1 LLHKEKVKYLFPFF
15 CKNLVE
21 KKLLLPHQKT
31 NQIKQEVMV
40 QQKMP
45 ERPVTLTSEERALI
59 GQWADSI

>member
-1 LLHKEKVKYLFPFF
+1 
-15 CKNLVE
+15 LVE